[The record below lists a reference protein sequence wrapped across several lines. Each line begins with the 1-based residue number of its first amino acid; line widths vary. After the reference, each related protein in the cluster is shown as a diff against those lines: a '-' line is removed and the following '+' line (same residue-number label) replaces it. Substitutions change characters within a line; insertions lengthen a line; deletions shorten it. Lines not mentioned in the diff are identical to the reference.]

1 MKRVLAGLLIVIS
14 VAAAPVFAQPAVF
27 LVRHAERADTAE
39 GGGPT
44 MTDPDLS
51 AAGLA
56 RAESLATTL
65 RHAKVTAI
73 YTTEYRRTKQT
84 AEPLAKALGL
94 EPTVVMSKDLPGLME
109 KLKEAT
115 GNVLVVGHSNSVP
128 GVIEALGVTE
138 AVAIGDADYDNLFV
152 VIRSAQHQL
161 LRLSY
166 R

>member
-1 MKRVLAGLLIVIS
+1 VSPL
-14 VAAAPVFAQPAVF
+14 PCFAQPAVF
-27 LVRHAERADTAE
+27 LVRHAERADTVEA
-39 GGGPT
+39 GSST

-51 AAGLA
+51 GAGLA

-65 RHAKVTAI
+65 KHAKVTAI
-73 YTTEYRRTKQT
+73 HTTEYKRTKQT

-94 EPTVVMSKDLPGLME
+94 QPTVVMSKDLPGLME
-109 KLKEAT
+109 KLKAAT

-128 GVIEALGVTE
+128 GA
-138 AVAIGDADYDNLFV
+138 
-152 VIRSAQHQL
+152 AQPQL